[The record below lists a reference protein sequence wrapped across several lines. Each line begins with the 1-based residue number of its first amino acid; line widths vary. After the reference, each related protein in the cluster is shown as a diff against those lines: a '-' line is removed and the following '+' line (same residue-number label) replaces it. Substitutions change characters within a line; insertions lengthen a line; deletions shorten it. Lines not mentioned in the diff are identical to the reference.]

1 MNIRCRQC
9 NSQFN
14 IPDDKL
20 PKNKDA
26 VFKCPKC
33 KEKIQIPAAASP
45 GAKGPHDPPVTGS
58 GPTPPLQKQERALV
72 LVSDGPFQQPV
83 MAAVRQLGF
92 APETGADP
100 ADALKKMAYHVYPLV
115 VLENSFDQGQKNIVK
130 HMNNLDMSVRRKTCL
145 VLLGR
150 QCKTGD
156 PMAALHASVNFVAGP
171 DSLDHLQSVLSA
183 ALMEHK
189 DFYRVY
195 MDSMKAAGKA

>member
-33 KEKIQIPAAASP
+33 KEKIQIPATASP
-45 GAKGPHDPPVTGS
+45 GAKGLQDLPVTGS
-58 GPTPPLQKQERALV
+58 GPVPPPQKQERALV
-72 LVSDGPFQQPV
+72 LVSDGPFLQPV

-92 APETGADP
+92 AAETGADP

-115 VLENSFDQGQKNIVK
+115 VLEDRFDQGRENILV
-130 HMNNLDMSVRRKTCL
+130 HMNTLDMSVRRMTCL
-145 VLLGR
+145 VLMGR
-150 QCKTGD
+150 QVKTGD
-156 PMAALHASVNFVAGP
+156 PMAALHASVNQVVGP
-171 DSLDHLQSVLSA
+171 DGLGQLPVLLSA
-183 ALMEHK
+183 ALTDHTY
-189 DFYRVY
+189 FYRVY
-195 MDSMKAAGKA
+195 MDSMKAVGKA